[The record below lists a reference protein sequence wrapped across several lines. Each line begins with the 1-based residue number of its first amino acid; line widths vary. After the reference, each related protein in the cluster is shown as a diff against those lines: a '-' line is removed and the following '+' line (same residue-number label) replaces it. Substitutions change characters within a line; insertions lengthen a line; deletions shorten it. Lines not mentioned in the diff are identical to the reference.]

1 MQQEAADLSI
11 TLVKNTLDQLP
22 IRPETHKN
30 IRLYI
35 IEGEKN
41 GIYKS
46 DDTVEHNLVS
56 ILEDRGFNVTV
67 NDGSTR
73 VKGKTLEY
81 RDNVDAALVF
91 ANIVGYAAENNYR
104 IRWSTAMSNE
114 IPWYVHEVPTV
125 FTSLNFTT
133 HLHDATMVKAYINAY
148 HSNKTTLE
156 TVVDKIMGE
165 SDFKGV
171 PNDLV

>member
-73 VKGKTLEY
+73 VKGK
-81 RDNVDAALVF
+81 
-91 ANIVGYAAENNYR
+91 
-104 IRWSTAMSNE
+104 
-114 IPWYVHEVPTV
+114 H
-125 FTSLNFTT
+125 
-133 HLHDATMVKAYINAY
+133 
-148 HSNKTTLE
+148 
-156 TVVDKIMGE
+156 
-165 SDFKGV
+165 
-171 PNDLV
+171 

>member
-1 MQQEAADLSI
+1 MQQEVADLSI

-81 RDNVDAALVF
+81 RDNVDLDSYSQ
-91 ANIVGYAAENNYR
+91 I
-104 IRWSTAMSNE
+104 
-114 IPWYVHEVPTV
+114 
-125 FTSLNFTT
+125 SLDTP
-133 HLHDATMVKAYINAY
+133 L
-148 HSNKTTLE
+148 
-156 TVVDKIMGE
+156 KITIA
-165 SDFKGV
+165 SDGQ
-171 PNDLV
+171 L